1 MGRVEVGMYFRL
13 FDFDDQKPQEVVNAK
28 IVVNEMQDTFAHKMR
43 QIKQQE
49 LAEHATSMTLAKGG
63 ALAVLR
69 EGRTHTRTIIG
80 KRVAL
85 GTVAAVTHANGD
97 LLQAASIL
105 GVGKETIRQRL
116 VKYVDRKWVERVGPR
131 EWKVLPE
138 CENGEGDNA

>member
-69 EGRTHTRTIIG
+69 RGRTHTRTIIG
-80 KRVAL
+80 KRVAQA
-85 GTVAAVTHANGD
+85 TVEVVTQANGD
-97 LLQAASIL
+97 ILQAASIL
-105 GVGKETIRQRL
+105 GLQRETIRQRL
-116 VKYVDRKWVERVGPR
+116 VSYVDRGWVKRVGPK

-138 CENGEGDNA
+138 CLDGEGE